1 MNELYLIILNK
12 YMALPYQELV
22 SRCLDSNPLIS
33 NIAIDAL
40 LKRNDD
46 DAMISDEILERII
59 NKMTIEDI
67 YSLVTSDINQRLKKI
82 AYLKLK
88 EILAYYDNNI
98 ELYQKIKADEEY
110 IKKHEH
116 L

>member
-1 MNELYLIILNK
+1 
-12 YMALPYQELV
+12 
-22 SRCLDSNPLIS
+22 
-33 NIAIDAL
+33 
-40 LKRNDD
+40 
-46 DAMISDEILERII
+46 MIPDEILERVV

-67 YSLVTSDINQRLKKI
+67 YNLVTSDININVRLKKI

>member
-12 YMALPYQELV
+12 YMAIPYQELIN
-22 SRCLDSNPLIS
+22 RCLDNNPLVS

-40 LKRNDD
+40 LKRSDD
-46 DAMISDEILERII
+46 SKMIPDEILERII

-67 YSLVTSDINQRLKKI
+67 YNLVTRNNNTKLKKI

>member
-12 YMALPYQELV
+12 YMALPYQELINK
-22 SRCLDSNPLIS
+22 CLDTNPLVS
-33 NIAIDAL
+33 NIAIDVL
-40 LKRNDD
+40 LKRSDD
-46 DAMISDEILERII
+46 SKVIPDEILEKII

-67 YSLVTSDINQRLKKI
+67 YNLVTSNTNTRLKEI

-110 IKKHEH
+110 IKKHDH